1 MSAATVFLLA
11 AALLFALAL
20 HPFVTYPLS
29 LQLLARLRGPRPAPE
44 APRAAPV
51 PGPRYAILMCAY
63 NEAPVLDAKLRN
75 LLLLQASQP
84 AGAVEILVYIDCA
97 SDRSAEIARRYEP
110 QIQLHVAT
118 ERHGKTHGMNL
129 LVARSR
135 APLLLFTDATVML
148 DPQALVALDAH
159 FADPEV
165 GCVSANLVYTNPGD
179 SVTAAS
185 GSLYWR
191 IEQRIKRL
199 EQRVGSTMGAHGA
212 LFAIRRELHEP
223 PPDHIIDDMYV
234 SLAIL
239 CQGKRLLQAD
249 DVLAWEASVTASHEE
264 FRRKVRIACQA
275 FNVHR
280 LLWPRLKRL
289 PPLAL
294 YMYLSHKLLRWFT
307 IYLLAAAAL
316 CAALGLVAAGLWSVA
331 LGLGIGV
338 PLGLWLGHR
347 RGLTPVAQIA
357 DALLAFAGVG
367 LGVWRSLRGE
377 RFQTWTPAASIRKA

>member
-1 MSAATVFLLA
+1 MTLATAFVLA

-20 HPFVTYPLS
+20 HPFLTYPLS
-29 LQLLARLRGPRPAPE
+29 LALLARLRPAPH
-44 APRAAPV
+44 APAAAAAP
-51 PGPRYAILMCAY
+51 PGDGPRYAILMCAY
-63 NEAPVLDAKLRN
+63 NEAAVLDAKLRN
-75 LLLLQASQP
+75 LVALQASQP
-84 AGAVEILVYIDCA
+84 PGAVEILVYIDCA

-110 QIQLHVAT
+110 QIHLHVAT

-129 LVARSR
+129 LVGRSR

-148 DPQALVALDAH
+148 DPQALVALDGH
-159 FADPEV
+159 FADPRV
-165 GCVSANLVYTNPGD
+165 GCVSANLIYTNPGD

-212 LFAIRRELHEP
+212 LFAIRRELHES

-239 CQGKRLLQAD
+239 CQGRRLIQAE
-249 DVLAWEASVTASHEE
+249 DVLAWEASVSASHEE

-289 PPLAL
+289 PPLEL

-307 IYLLAAAAL
+307 IYLLGASAL
-316 CAALGLVAAGLWSVA
+316 CVGLGLVAAGQWPVA
-331 LGLGIGV
+331 AGLGVGV
-338 PLGLWLGHR
+338 PLGLYLGHR
-347 RGLTPVAQIA
+347 HGLRPVAQIA

-367 LGVWRSLRGE
+367 VGVWRSLRGE

>member
-1 MSAATVFLLA
+1 MTAAGWLSLA

-20 HPFVTYPLS
+20 HPFVSYPLT
-29 LQLLARLRGPRPAPE
+29 LRLLARARPARAGMPPSAQPPAAGPRF
-44 APRAAPV
+44 
-51 PGPRYAILMCAY
+51 AILMCAY
-63 NEAPVLDAKLRN
+63 NEEAVLDAKLRN
-75 LLLLQASQP
+75 LRALQQSQP
-84 AGAVEILVYIDCA
+84 EGAVEILVYIDAA
-97 SDRSAEIARRYEP
+97 SDRSADIARRYEP
-110 QIQLHVAT
+110 HIRLHVAT

-148 DPQALVALDAH
+148 DPQALNTLAPH
-159 FADPEV
+159 FADPAV
-165 GCVSANLVYTNPGD
+165 GCVSANLVYTNPAD

-199 EQRVGSTMGAHGA
+199 EQASGSTMGAHGA

-239 CQGKRLLQAD
+239 CQGKRLIQAE
-249 DVLAWEASVTASHEE
+249 DVLAWEASVSASREE

-289 PPLAL
+289 PPLEL
-294 YMYLSHKLLRWFT
+294 YKYLSHKLLRWFT
-307 IYLLAAAAL
+307 IYLLAGGAL
-316 CAALGLVAAGLWSVA
+316 CLALGLVAAGHAAVA
-331 LGLGIGV
+331 LALAVGV
-338 PLGLWLGHR
+338 PVGLWLGHR
-347 RGLTPVAQIA
+347 HGLKPVAQIA
-357 DALLAFAGVG
+357 DALLALAGVG